1 MTIPVRVDL
10 TVSESVQQFD
20 VTVSE
25 NNIPVAITVIT
36 PIVASVIQNYDGSY
50 EFTPSAD
57 EQTVPTRGKR
67 LTQDITINPI
77 PNNYGLI
84 TWNGSIITVS

>member
-10 TVSESVQQFD
+10 TVSESVQQFN

-25 NNIPVAITVIT
+25 NSIPVAISVIT

-57 EQTVPTRGKR
+57 EQTAPTMGKR

-77 PNNYGLI
+77 PSNYGLI

>member
-1 MTIPVRVDL
+1 MTLPICVDL

-20 VTVSE
+20 VEISE
-25 NNIPVAITVIT
+25 NNIPVSITVIT
-36 PIVASVIQNYDGSY
+36 PIVASVVPEYDGSY

-57 EQTVPTRGKR
+57 GQIVPTSGKR
-67 LTQDITINPI
+67 LAQDITINPI

>member
-25 NNIPVAITVIT
+25 NNIPFAITVIT

-57 EQTVPTRGKR
+57 EQTVQTRGKR

>member
-10 TVSESVQQFD
+10 TVSESVQQFN

-57 EQTVPTRGKR
+57 EQTVQTRGKR

>member
-1 MTIPVRVDL
+1 MTLPICIDL
-10 TVSESVQQFD
+10 IVSESVQQFD

-25 NNIPVAITVIT
+25 NSIPVAITVIT

-57 EQTVPTRGKR
+57 EQTAPTNGKR

>member
-57 EQTVPTRGKR
+57 EQTVQTRGKR

>member
-25 NNIPVAITVIT
+25 NNIPVAITVVT

-57 EQTVPTRGKR
+57 EQTVQTRGKR

>member
-57 EQTVPTRGKR
+57 EQTVQTRGKR

-84 TWNGSIITVS
+84 AWNGSIITVS

>member
-1 MTIPVRVDL
+1 MTLPICIDL
-10 TVSESVQQFD
+10 IVSESVQQFD

-57 EQTVPTRGKR
+57 EQTVQTRGKR

>member
-1 MTIPVRVDL
+1 MTLPICVDL

-20 VTVSE
+20 VSISE
-25 NNIPVAITVIT
+25 NNIPVEITVIT
-36 PIVASVIQNYDGSY
+36 PIVASVVPDYDGSY

-57 EQTVPTRGKR
+57 DQTVPTSGKR
-67 LTQDITINPI
+67 LSQDITINHI

>member
-1 MTIPVRVDL
+1 MTLPICVDL
-10 TVSESVQQFD
+10 TVSESVQKFD
-20 VTVSE
+20 VSISE
-25 NNIPVAITVIT
+25 NNIPVEITVIT
-36 PIVASVIQNYDGSY
+36 PIVASVVPDYDGSY

-57 EQTVPTRGKR
+57 DQTVPTSGKR
-67 LTQDITINPI
+67 LAQDITINPI

>member
-57 EQTVPTRGKR
+57 EQTVPTSGKR
-67 LTQDITINPI
+67 LAQDITIKPI
-77 PNNYGLI
+77 PNTYGLI

>member
-1 MTIPVRVDL
+1 MTLPICVDL

-20 VTVSE
+20 VSISE

-36 PIVASVIQNYDGSY
+36 PIVASVVPEYDGSY

-57 EQTVPTRGKR
+57 EQTVQTSGKR
-67 LTQDITINPI
+67 LAQDITINPI